1 MGTGGTGLVVIKYR
15 REVKGESNAKT
26 INCKWELVGLVWS
39 SLK

>member
-1 MGTGGTGLVVIKYR
+1 MGTGGTGLVVIKI
-15 REVKGESNAKT
+15 EVKGESNEKT